1 MTPFVI
7 FKKAI
12 KKVILTLCLFYI
24 FCRTHVHVIFKN
36 NKNQL
41 IIMTKRNLCGKI
53 VGMNTLTNRKIK
65 YLALILLSLIA
76 ICSAF
81 GFLRSYSVKALTP
94 KNTEL
99 FLPKTGLEYYELSS
113 PIDVYSDDE
122 ITAIIQRDDQS
133 LHVYQN
139 GSFTKIP
146 LTFTDLQ
153 QVKKLDQNTLL
164 VSDGVLYT
172 ITINSYQKQSLIYDN
187 AGVNEPVD
195 ANYFDYNGKFL
206 IKVFNTVVVVYGI
219 ENGVPVS
226 KTPFPGCTKAPV
238 AINENDF
245 IFFVKNNNICKLS
258 LHDSIISKPEV
269 LLENETPKQMIA
281 KGDFVYYLTNGGRI
295 YKLNVNDKTN
305 VELTIPTGTR
315 YDLGYVISPT
325 SISFKGDNLLV
336 TDSNKNTV
344 QEFKIDGNNLV
355 FTGFAI
361 AENKTAFNRIGKT
374 AKDVEVYGDTLAIL
388 DGYKF
393 TLINANDNFD
403 AYNPDCFTDYTAS
416 ELGGA
421 LPDRF
426 ALGKNTALFLY
437 SPSTTNSFVKLF
449 NLKDG
454 ILSEQFSVP
463 TYSAI
468 RDITYQSGYYYL
480 VSDDAGTDTKVYK
493 FDENGVV
500 FDTVVLNKNLSERA
514 KKLIVDVFGNIFILN
529 EQDKITKYQSG
540 NDIFT
545 VPAPSGVSLLDL
557 STDLGGTIFALG
569 NNTVY
574 YLDAQRTWQSEL
586 LQSPV
591 RNALASSFAMNFV
604 NKQVYFI
611 FNGQEFVYKTTE
623 LSNLALTSLPVPTE
637 YKTTASN
644 ADVDALKL
652 IKPKDGANVYSV
664 TLTEQNGFKFNELID
679 SGKEYALIC
688 TIVPTSYVD
697 TTLKLYALAGQ
708 DGVVI
713 INENQADYLPVN
725 FSESPDKAFVTTSVS
740 MYYLP
745 IITKNGGYA
754 LSNENGVIELAK
766 GTEILPFTN
775 TAFTFLDREYY
786 FAKATVNGVEYTGY
800 VPIAFTVPVLAE
812 DVTFEEYSYVKVKKT
827 SMYREKDF
835 TTYLTDLPNNT
846 VVKLIETDK
855 TIAKIAYKTNGGWS
869 VAYVSAQAIKNEPN
883 VAIRNTLIILAVSAC
898 VCGTG
903 TYFLLR
909 SKEKFE

>member
-7 FKKAI
+7 FGKAI

-81 GFLRSYSVKALTP
+81 GFLRSYSVKASTP

-122 ITAIIQRDDQS
+122 ITAIAYDQ
-133 LHVYQN
+133 
-139 GSFTKIP
+139 
-146 LTFTDLQ
+146 D
-153 QVKKLDQNTLL
+153 KLILNL
-164 VSDGVLYT
+164 DGDFFPT
-172 ITINSYQKQSLIYDN
+172 ITLETLKQVDKFTSDRLIVLSRAILRTVNLSSPNTIQDLSYNSSSIS
-187 AGVNEPVD
+187 
-195 ANYFDYNGKFL
+195 ANYFALNDSYLITAFGGEIYIYNLDNGIVTSML
-206 IKVFNTVVVVYGI
+206 PVTIKEANSDT
-219 ENGVPVS
+219 
-226 KTPFPGCTKAPV
+226 PV
-238 AINENDF
+238 AINDNND
-245 IFFVKNNNICKLS
+245 IFYANNSGKLISTNISSLGTVKEYLDVVPSRI
-258 LHDSIISKPEV
+258 
-269 LLENETPKQMIA
+269 IA

-355 FTGFAI
+355 FTGFAV

-569 NNTVY
+569 NNNTVY
-574 YLDAQRTWQSEL
+574 YLDAQRTWQSEQ

-679 SGKEYALIC
+679 SGKEYALIS

-713 INENQADYLPVN
+713 INENQADYLPVD